1 MPDYT
6 IPSLDGGICLSDLA
20 YKLADSQASGMNNMW
35 FNDKVLNKRWGQVTT
50 ATNLNGVVRAWHEE
64 TFNGYGIFHAGNN
77 LYKYD
82 ITNGTATSISNAI
95 SNVGGSF
102 FNYDDD
108 LYYLDGTKYWAINT
122 NFAVA
127 EVTPKIP
134 VVLTGCTPL
143 LTNSTPYEDYNLIG
157 DGFTVWYTAD
167 ATNLYK
173 LPLTGLANTAVTAT
187 VTASNATTNK
197 AETTD
202 FTVDRTN
209 GTITWGVNSV
219 PANSGVLSGVR
230 VTAYKTDATASAKI
244 KNCKLAIP
252 FGGDASS
259 VAGGTRIFASG
270 NTNYPT
276 TYWRSGLKDPTYW
289 PETQYDLLDNNNQA
303 ITKFGKQYG
312 NLIMFKKSSIYSVQ
326 YSFDGTNVLW
336 PTKEVH
342 ASIGCDMPRSVQLI
356 DNRLVFF
363 NSDKGGFILDRIDQT
378 SENNVKPISNNINGT
393 KVNPG
398 ILAETLANL
407 QACKSIDFGRK
418 YWLNLP
424 NGKAYLWDYD
434 ISPYYD
440 TGDYAESQKRLKW
453 FPFDN
458 IYAGAWFANN
468 QTLYYG
474 RGDVGSVTKL
484 EDTFLDYGAA
494 ISCYWQSKAFDFNL
508 AQYYK
513 TVQEVIIGLRTDT
526 NTSVTI
532 EYLDEK
538 KEKID
543 SKTITVGNFS
553 WNRFSW
559 EVFTWQ
565 FYRYAQQIRRRP
577 KRRKIV
583 YFSIKLSNA
592 QVSRDLGIT
601 DLAFIYYQNGRV
613 R

>member
-20 YKLADSQASGMNNMW
+20 YKLDPGQSSDMSNMW
-35 FNDKVLNKRWGQVTT
+35 FNDKVLNKRWGQSTT
-50 ATNLNGVVRAWHEE
+50 ATNLNGVVRAWHDE
-64 TFNGYGIFHAGNN
+64 TYQGFGVFHAGNH

-82 ITNGTATSISNAI
+82 ITNGTATSLTNAA

-102 FNYDDD
+102 FNYSDS
-108 LYYLDGTKYWAINT
+108 LYYFDTVKYWAVNT

-127 EVTPKIP
+127 EVTPFVP
-134 VVLTGCTPL
+134 VTFTGCTPNL
-143 LTNSTPYEDYNLIG
+143 SASTAYQDFNMIG
-157 DGFTVWYTAD
+157 AGFEVWYTAD
-167 ATNLYK
+167 ATNLYT
-173 LPLTGLANTAVTAT
+173 LPGTGTLDATLVTAI
-187 VTASNATTNK
+187 VAGVNK

-209 GTITWGVNSV
+209 RKVTFSV
-219 PANSGVLSGVR
+219 APANTGVLNGVR
-230 VTAYKTDATASAKI
+230 IRAYQADATAANKI

-259 VAGGTRIFASG
+259 LAGGTRIFVSG
-270 NTNYPT
+270 NSNYPT

-289 PETQYDLLDNNNQA
+289 PETQHDLLDNNNQA
-303 ITKFGKQYG
+303 ITQFDKQYG
-312 NLIMFKKSSIYSVQ
+312 KLIAFKSKSIYSID

-336 PTKEVH
+336 PTKEIH
-342 ASIGCDMPRSVQLI
+342 ASVGCDMPGSVQLI

-363 NSDKGGFILDRIDQT
+363 NSERGGFILDRIDQT

-398 ILAETLANL
+398 ILAESLANL

-440 TGDYAESQKRLKW
+440 NGDYSESQRRLKW
-453 FPFDN
+453 FPFTN
-458 IYAGAWFANN
+458 IYAGAWFAYN
-468 QTLYYG
+468 QSLYYG
-474 RGDVGSVTKL
+474 RVDEGSATKL

-494 ISCYWQSKAFDFNL
+494 ISCYWQSKAFDFDL
-508 AQYYK
+508 PQFLK

-543 SKTITVGNFS
+543 SKTITVGSFS
-553 WNRFSW
+553 WAYFSW

-565 FYRYAQQIRRRP
+565 FYRYAQQIRRKP
-577 KRRKIV
+577 KRKKIV
-583 YFSIKLSNA
+583 YFSIKLSNNQA
-592 QVSRDLGIT
+592 SRDLGIT
-601 DLAFIYYQNGRV
+601 DLTFIYEKNRRV
-613 R
+613 K